1 MTTPKTNKSIHDSKS
16 PMRRLKLKK
25 SKKREC
31 TPAYS
36 PKLFEREKNLFHFYP
51 NTDKKSNENMLF
63 KEERLDNEYK
73 INQRLSF
80 EDISCNNNFNNVNS
94 NYPCNNLPIE
104 PPKKKF
110 ISLIEDS
117 LNEVTDN
124 YYGLLCSQITPDTVF
139 KTIFSDEQKEKQ
151 HNLKEHT
158 SNEGIFSAIN
168 QIILN
173 LKRKNFGEFVKM
185 VKLVK

>member
-1 MTTPKTNKSIHDSKS
+1 MTTPKTNKSIQDSKS

-36 PKLFEREKNLFHFYP
+36 PKFLEEEKNLFHFYA
-51 NTDKKSNENMLF
+51 NTDKKSNENMFF
-63 KEERLDNEYK
+63 KGDRVENDYK

-80 EDISCNNNFNNVNS
+80 EDISCNNYGNNFNS
-94 NYPCNNLPIE
+94 NNICNNLPVE
-104 PPKKKF
+104 PRKKKF

-117 LNEVTDN
+117 LNEVNDN

-139 KTIFSDEQKEKQ
+139 KTIFSEEEKEKKHSVQ
-151 HNLKEHT
+151 EYS
-158 SNEGIFSAIN
+158 SNEEVFSAITE
-168 QIILN
+168 IMLN
-173 LKRKNFGEFVKM
+173 LKRKNFGEIVKM
-185 VKLVK
+185 VK